1 MNKFEKFMLIWILIN
16 ITRLIFRLF
25 DDFVGIPVGSIVV
38 TLVLTILIL
47 VIYEIIKNNKKKR
60 GDN

>member
-16 ITRLIFRLF
+16 TTRLVFRLF
-25 DDFVGIPVGSIVV
+25 DDFAGISVESIVV

-47 VIYEIIKNNKKKR
+47 VIYEIIKNIKEKR
-60 GDN
+60 GSN